1 VSFPAL
7 RNGIATAKSTSPF
20 SGGGNLT
27 AHDELVF
34 FIMYNYLFIL
44 LNSLISPTPTK
55 LLKNPVTAIGPFA
68 KLEIQHNKKRKRSM
82 LILPGIR

>member
-1 VSFPAL
+1 
-7 RNGIATAKSTSPF
+7 
-20 SGGGNLT
+20 
-27 AHDELVF
+27 
-34 FIMYNYLFIL
+34 MYNYLFIL